1 MNIREYIESGILE
14 LYVFGK
20 LTDEENKE
28 VNEIAFQNPEVKDE
42 IIAIEKAVINLS
54 YVVGFDLSAENYE
67 KIRRSLMEKHHT
79 PSAAGHRRSNLSQY
93 LGWAASLV
101 LLLALGYQYFRNTEI
116 TEETKTVT
124 AQRDKFEQLL
134 ANAEAK
140 NAENEKALA
149 TLRDEFS
156 TIVTLEGQAAAPNA
170 FAKVY
175 VNSSKK
181 EIYVDLAGLPEP
193 PQGSVYQ
200 VWALKLDPLTPA
212 SIGVIDNKNTNNGI
226 IKVEH
231 FDGAEAFGIT
241 LEPAGGSTSPTLEQ
255 LYALGKV

>member
-28 VNEIAFQNPEVKDE
+28 VNEIASQNPEVKDE

-54 YVVGFDLSAENYE
+54 YTVGFDLSAENYE
-67 KIRRSLMEKHHT
+67 RIRRKLTIKHHAT
-79 PSAAGHRRSNLSQY
+79 EVTRSPRSNFSQY
-93 LGWAASLV
+93 LGWAASFV
-101 LLLALGYQYFRNTEI
+101 LLLALGYQYFKNIEAA
-116 TEETKTVT
+116 EKTKTIT

-140 NAENEKALA
+140 NAENEQALA
-149 TLRDEFS
+149 MLRDEFS
-156 TIVTLEGQAAAPNA
+156 SIVSLEGQAIAPNA
-170 FAKVY
+170 YAKVY
-175 VNSSKK
+175 VNSNKK
-181 EIYVDLAGLPEP
+181 EIYVDVAGLPEP

-241 LEPAGGSTSPTLEQ
+241 LEPAGGSATPTLEQ